1 MTLTSLEYRELHE
14 SEQIIEYSTAE
25 GTQHKP
31 ASRHAISEA
40 STSMQLDNKLKRH

>member
-31 ASRHAISEA
+31 AFIMLVSEA
-40 STSMQLDNKLKRH
+40 EAQACN